1 MMRYE
6 ATRDCTD
13 FDGAYYER
21 GQIVELGPGRHSVYL
36 TPIDPE
42 TEETS
47 SLESDVEAS
56 PETEEAQPKKTAR
69 RKTQIKQA
77 GA

>member
-42 TEETS
+42 TEEAPG
-47 SLESDVEAS
+47 LKDDAGIH

-69 RKTQIKQA
+69 RKTQTKQA

>member
-13 FDGAYYER
+13 FDGVYYER
-21 GQIVELGPGRHSVYL
+21 GQIVELGPGPHSAHL

-42 TEETS
+42 TEEAS
-47 SLESDVEAS
+47 GPEADAGIH

-69 RKTQIKQA
+69 RKTQTKQA